1 MVEVKHLRHVVKPLS
16 VLYIVIRTY
25 RLCECRSHAHKL
37 QRFQGHAEA
46 QLQRFLLFLR
56 GLNCTRQYQCTLTL
70 SCLHFLYNHMY
81 HQSNQLTS
89 HFARLGAVITPP
101 WQYCMRAP
109 ESSTATSG
117 EAHRAK
123 SMATSGW
130 YIRLEAISPPF
141 PHRMRSF
148 IVIPRFSDNFFKNL
162 SDGVGWEAW

>member
-16 VLYIVIRTY
+16 VLYIFIRTY
-25 RLCECRSHAHKL
+25 RLCECRAHAHKL

-56 GLNCTRQYQCTLTL
+56 GLKCTRQYQCTLTL

-117 EAHRAK
+117 EAHRAINGDLWMVHPFTGHLA
-123 SMATSGW
+123 SLSTPNEVLHSD
-130 YIRLEAISPPF
+130 SPLFRQLLQKP
-141 PHRMRSF
+141 
-148 IVIPRFSDNFFKNL
+148 
-162 SDGVGWEAW
+162 E